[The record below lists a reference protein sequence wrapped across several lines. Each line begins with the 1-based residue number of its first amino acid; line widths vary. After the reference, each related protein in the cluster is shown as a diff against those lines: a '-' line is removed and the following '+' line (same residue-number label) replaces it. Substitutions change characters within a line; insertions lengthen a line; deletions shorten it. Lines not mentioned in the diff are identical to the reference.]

1 MFLRKSKSEA
11 PKVRRIMRKMS
22 GAGDELV
29 AEWDETVAPER
40 LAEIEKE
47 FNSWMAKGN
56 WAADIDKEEVIKK
69 FDPNANVLLMPRLVG
84 GRG

>member
-1 MFLRKSKSEA
+1 MIFKKKSEA

-22 GAGDELV
+22 GRGDELV

-69 FDPNANVLLMPRLVG
+69 FDPNANILMLPRMQG
-84 GRG
+84 G